1 MRILH
6 RNRWLLLRWPGH
18 SCLRQADSKITLAG
32 NCYRQLVLWAM
43 LAFATQA
50 VAQRASAPAAHAAGP
65 THSAVPHLNS
75 SGNFAVANHRHP
87 SAFRR
92 SSPYVSPYGSLPFF
106 GDSFNPD
113 DIYSS
118 GYPVA
123 SEPPPFLMQAMRDMA
138 GSAANPMAQV
148 ISPPANHQPAANDPL
163 MIELQNGRYVRVD
176 NSGANGDALP
186 LNLTPNRARS
196 SSTTPTI
203 TASAPSRTLPPAV
216 LVFHDGHSEEV
227 RDYTIADG
235 MLYAR
240 GDYYTDGYWN
250 KKIDLATLNVAETMQ
265 ANASRSVKFTLPSSP
280 NEVIT
285 RP

>member
-1 MRILH
+1 MRILNCH
-6 RNRWLLLRWPGH
+6 RWLLLVWRRH
-18 SCLRQADSKITLAG
+18 SCPRKADSKITLAG
-32 NCYRQLVLWAM
+32 NFYRHLVLGAM
-43 LAFATQA
+43 LALATQA
-50 VAQRASAPAAHAAGP
+50 VAQRASAPAAHAAAP
-65 THSAVPHLNS
+65 AHSAVPHLNS
-75 SGNFAVANHRHP
+75 SGNFAGASHRHP

-138 GSAANPMAQV
+138 GSAANPMAQA
-148 ISPPANHQPAANDPL
+148 ISPAPNHQPAANDPL

-176 NSGANGDALP
+176 NTAANADALP
-186 LNLTPNRARS
+186 LNLTPNRSRS
-196 SSTTPTI
+196 SSTPSTI
-203 TASAPSRTLPPAV
+203 TAAAPSQTLPPAV
-216 LVFHDGHSEEV
+216 LIFHDGHSEEV